1 MSKITNLIGAYMD
14 KEIPGKLRLRRKYA
28 DEALAEFNDLVGE
41 RDQAWTDLEELRSK
55 LSELADVE
63 KMLDD
68 NKKLRQWLGVVLDQ
82 VDYTSGACAVTEM
95 VGAVLSIDV
104 IQNARSALKGGKK

>member
-1 MSKITNLIGAYMD
+1 MSKITNLIGAYVD
-14 KEIPGKLRLRRKYA
+14 KEIPGKLQVRRKYA

-41 RDQAWTDLEELRSK
+41 RDNAWTDLEELRKK

-63 KMLDD
+63 KVLDD

-82 VDYTSGACAVTEM
+82 VDYTSGACGVTEM
-95 VGAVLSIDV
+95 VGAVLSTDV
-104 IQNARSALKGGKK
+104 IRNARTALKGGKK